1 MMRQAPTLYDILG
14 IGSDAQD
21 EEIRAAFRKLTLKNH
36 PDRYAGEE
44 RRRAEERFQ
53 EITEAFN
60 VLSRPEAKQ
69 RYDREIAQGLPQ
81 AKAMD
86 PREVARRLAGKGA
99 QAFRDGKLAEAVEH
113 LQMAVNHDEK
123 CSRAHYFLALTYAR
137 LPGRER
143 DAMRHIERAGQ
154 LEPNNA
160 AIRAEEAQMFLAAGM
175 AGRARRAAEQALQYD
190 PTNVKASTILSRID
204 NPEKPPSDGL
214 LGRLRRK
221 G

>member
-1 MMRQAPTLYDILG
+1 MMRQTPTLYDILG
-14 IGSDAQD
+14 VNSDASE

-36 PDRYAGEE
+36 PDRHVGEE

-60 VLSRPEAKQ
+60 VLSRPEPKQ

-99 QAFRDGKLAEAVEH
+99 QAYRDGKLAEAVEH
-113 LQMAVNHDEK
+113 LQMAINHDEK
-123 CSRAHYFLALTYAR
+123 CGRAHYFLAVTYAR

-154 LEPNNA
+154 LEPNNP
-160 AIRAEEAQMFLAAGM
+160 AIRTEEAQMFLAAGM

-190 PTNVKASTILSRID
+190 PTNAKASEILRKID
-204 NPEKPPSDGL
+204 TPDRPQGDGL